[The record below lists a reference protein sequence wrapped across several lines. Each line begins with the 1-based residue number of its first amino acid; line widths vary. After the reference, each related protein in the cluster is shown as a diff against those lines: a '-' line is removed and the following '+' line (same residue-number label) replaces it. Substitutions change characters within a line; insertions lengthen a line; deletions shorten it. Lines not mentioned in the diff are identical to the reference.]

1 MRDVR
6 YGMIGGGEG
15 AFIGAAHRAAARLAG
30 HIVLV
35 AGALSGDTERARRSG
50 AAIGLAP
57 ERSYGTWHEMFAA
70 ERELPPDQR
79 MEFVAIVTPNHV
91 HALAAI
97 AAMEAGFHVLTD
109 KPLADSLESAQ
120 LVSEAVKQTGRLLG
134 ITHTY
139 TGYPM
144 VKQARAL
151 VARGA
156 LGAVRRVNVSY
167 TQDWL
172 SRATDTVGNKQAQWR
187 TDPARAGEAGA
198 FGDIGTHAFNLVEY
212 ITGDR
217 VARLCAELRA
227 VVPGRDLDDDGSAL
241 FHLSKGGAGTL
252 SASQVC
258 TGDINSL
265 TVSIYCD
272 EAGIHWRQEDP
283 NTLHV
288 RHRDKPA
295 EVWTAGANRPY
306 LSPEAIGATRLPAGH
321 PEGYLEAFAN
331 IYGAFAGDVR
341 NGIASAHPGYAT
353 VADGI
358 AAMRFIR
365 AARRSSE
372 RGAAWIDLSGAKD
385 HTT

>member
-1 MRDVR
+1 VREVR

-15 AFIGAAHRAAARLAG
+15 AFIGAAHRTAARLAG
-30 HIVLV
+30 NIALV
-35 AGALSGDTERARRSG
+35 AGALSSEPERARRSG
-50 AAIGLAP
+50 TAIGLPA
-57 ERSYGTWHEMFAA
+57 ERTYGSYREMFAG
-70 ERELPPDQR
+70 ERELPADRR
-79 MEFVAIVTPNHV
+79 MEFVVIVTPNHV
-91 HALAAI
+91 HAPAAI

-109 KPLADSLESAQ
+109 KPLADALESAQ
-120 LVSEAVKQTGRLLG
+120 QISDVVTRTGRLFG

-156 LGAVRRVNVSY
+156 LGAVRRVHVSY

-172 SRATDTVGNKQAQWR
+172 SRAVDTAANKQAQWR
-187 TDPARAGEAGA
+187 TDPVRSGEAGA

-217 VARLCAELRA
+217 VTRLCAELRA

-241 FHLSKGGAGTL
+241 FHLSRGGAGML

-258 TGDINSL
+258 TGDINAL
-265 TVSIYCD
+265 TLSIYCD
-272 EAGIHWRQEDP
+272 EAGIHWHQEDP
-283 NTLHV
+283 STLQV
-288 RHRDKPA
+288 KHRDKPA
-295 EVWTAGANRPY
+295 EIWTAGANRPY
-306 LSPEAIGATRLPAGH
+306 LSPEAVAATRLPAGH

-331 IYGAFAGDVR
+331 IYGAFADDVR
-341 NGIASAHPGYAT
+341 RGAASANPGYAT
-353 VADGI
+353 IEDGI

-365 AARRSSE
+365 AARLSSE
-372 RGAAWIDLSGAKD
+372 RGAAWVDLADLKE
-385 HTT
+385 HIA